1 MCWSCWLTMCSL
13 FNNKVYITCTGSISN
28 VLKWLT
34 RKRPRWSYFKNSS
47 IQNHYFYRF
56 IPSRSSQDI
65 DLSHFAIMKE
75 KGENEENDPDWSP
88 SKAPYQN
95 QLNTVLNKGDNP
107 QDTKIL
113 SFNNKCPAA
122 TGTSVEKQ
130 SPTEWIEK
138 SWINHDF
145 QSETDYIYIFVL
157 INQGACMLIL
167 KINCRSQQQNESIVL
182 LQ

>member
-1 MCWSCWLTMCSL
+1 
-13 FNNKVYITCTGSISN
+13 
-28 VLKWLT
+28 
-34 RKRPRWSYFKNSS
+34 
-47 IQNHYFYRF
+47 
-56 IPSRSSQDI
+56 
-65 DLSHFAIMKE
+65 MKE

-122 TGTSVEKQ
+122 TGTSAEKQ
-130 SPTEWIEK
+130 RPTEWIEK

-145 QSETDYIYIFVL
+145 EIFKVKQIIYIYVV

>member
-1 MCWSCWLTMCSL
+1 MYRYYCINWYFEMT
-13 FNNKVYITCTGSISN
+13 NKET
-28 VLKWLT
+28 
-34 RKRPRWSYFKNSS
+34 PRWSHMEITLNKTNYFC
-47 IQNHYFYRF
+47 RF

-122 TGTSVEKQ
+122 TG
-130 SPTEWIEK
+130 
-138 SWINHDF
+138 
-145 QSETDYIYIFVL
+145 
-157 INQGACMLIL
+157 
-167 KINCRSQQQNESIVL
+167 IVL
-182 LQ
+182 KSKHSVIV

>member
-1 MCWSCWLTMCSL
+1 MCNLFSNAVYNICIGSTVLTD
-13 FNNKVYITCTGSISN
+13 I
-28 VLKWLT
+28 LKWLT
-34 RKRPRWSYFKNSS
+34 RRLLDEVISKITLNKTNYFC
-47 IQNHYFYRF
+47 RF

-95 QLNTVLNKGDNP
+95 QLNSVLNKGDNP

-130 SPTEWIEK
+130 SPTEWIKK